1 MTEAAETHA
10 TGGCQC
16 GAVRYRVTRPL
27 GPSSICHCRMCQRAA
42 GNVFAPLVTAR
53 GVEWQGRPARW
64 ASSDIAERGFCACCG
79 TPLFMADIG
88 PEAGSDEIELMIGT
102 LDDPGMAPPDHHYG
116 VEGRVP
122 WLKLADGLPE
132 YETGGKPDEGP
143 VNVTSHQF
151 PAGAPAEEG
160 R

>member
-1 MTEAAETHA
+1 MSEVYA

-16 GAVRYRVTRPL
+16 GAIRYRVTEPF
-27 GPSSICHCRMCQRAA
+27 GNSGICHCRMCQRAA

-53 GVEWQGRPARW
+53 GVEWQGTPGTW
-64 ASSDIAERGFCACCG
+64 ASSNIAERGFCARCG
-79 TPLFMADIG
+79 TPLFLRDLDQG
-88 PEAGSDEIELMIGT
+88 DEFELMIGT

-116 VEGRVP
+116 VESRVA

-132 YETGGKPDEGP
+132 YETGGKPGEGP
-143 VNVTSHQF
+143 VNITSHQF
-151 PAGAPAEEG
+151 PVARAAEED